1 MNSFDTVS
9 NYNVDMA
16 HPVST
21 TFEGLAFIW
30 VYLVSTM
37 VVVVSFL
44 GLNGWYTATVNK
56 TFCDVATTKY
66 IYYKC
71 VPYTK
76 DAA

>member
-1 MNSFDTVS
+1 MNSWPTVS
-9 NYNVDMA
+9 DYNVNMA

-37 VVVVSFL
+37 ALVVAFL
-44 GLNGWYTATVNK
+44 GVNGYYTANYNYY
-56 TFCDVATTKY
+56 FCTTDAKF

-71 VPYTK
+71 LPYTA